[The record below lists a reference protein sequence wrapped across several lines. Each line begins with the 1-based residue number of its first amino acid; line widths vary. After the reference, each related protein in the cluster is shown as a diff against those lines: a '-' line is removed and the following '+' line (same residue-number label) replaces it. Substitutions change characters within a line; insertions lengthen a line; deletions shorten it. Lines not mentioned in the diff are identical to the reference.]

1 MINTYKQKRVEHSFF
16 AKSLHWVFVIM
27 FGYGVFKQIESKEQL
42 NDILLLRSEI
52 LFATIFLVFIVFRFI
67 YMKRRYKT
75 SLPSKTPKLHRI
87 VARIIRILMYVA
99 FAGIAISGLGIG
111 FLFWLGY
118 QNSHSIEVAIWVHE
132 LFFSTTIWLI
142 SVHVLAA
149 VYHRTRH
156 DFVWSSMVPFLKEK
170 SQIE

>member
-1 MINTYKQKRVEHSFF
+1 MINTYKQKRVEHSFL

-42 NDILLLRSEI
+42 NDIVLLRSEI
-52 LFATIFLVFIVFRFI
+52 LFATFFLLFIIFRFI
-67 YMKRRYKT
+67 YMKKRYKT
-75 SLPSKTPKLHRI
+75 SLPSETPKLHRI
-87 VARIIRILMYVA
+87 VAKFIRISMYVA
-99 FAGIAISGLGIG
+99 FSGIAISGLGIG

>member
-1 MINTYKQKRVEHSFF
+1 MINTLKQKNIEHSFL
-16 AKSLHWVFVIM
+16 AKSLHWLFVVI

-42 NDILLLRSEI
+42 NDIGLLRSEM
-52 LFATIFLVFIVFRFI
+52 LFAIIFLAFIMFRFI

-75 SLPSKTPKLHRI
+75 SLPPETSTLHHLAAKFI
-87 VARIIRILMYVA
+87 HLSMYVTLS
-99 FAGIAISGLGIG
+99 GIAISGLGIG

-118 QNSHSIEVAIWVHE
+118 QNSYFIEFTILVHE
-132 LFFSTTIWLI
+132 LFFSTIVWLI

-149 VYHRTRH
+149 IYHRIRH

-170 SQIE
+170 S

>member
-1 MINTYKQKRVEHSFF
+1 MTNTHKQKRVEHSFI
-16 AKSLHWVFVIM
+16 AKSLHWFFVVM

-42 NDILLLRSEI
+42 NDIVLLKSEI

-75 SLPSKTPKLHRI
+75 SLSSETPKIHRI
-87 VARIIRILMYVA
+87 VVKFIHISMYVTLC
-99 FAGIAISGLGIG
+99 GIAISGLGIG

-118 QNSHSIEVAIWVHE
+118 QNSYSIEVVIWVHE
-132 LFFSTTIWLI
+132 LFFSTIVCLI
-142 SVHVLAA
+142 SLHVLAA
-149 VYHRTRH
+149 VYHRIRN

-170 SQIE
+170 S